1 MAPWPPDYAAQL
13 TGSACPLCAEGRPDH
28 IGQCWRFYASPYS
41 DAYLHGHGV
50 QRGYVVV
57 IWRGRHVVEPTELTM
72 DEAQAFWAD
81 AMRVSRT
88 MQQVYQPLK
97 MNYQLPGN
105 RVAHLHWILAPRF
118 VDDIAPGDPLP
129 GSGYQVFPVV
139 QVQAE
144 LAQLRAVLAY
154 EECV

>member
-1 MAPWPPDYAAQL
+1 
-13 TGSACPLCAEGRPDH
+13 
-28 IGQCWRFYASPYS
+28 
-41 DAYLHGHGV
+41 
-50 QRGYVVV
+50 
-57 IWRGRHVVEPTELTM
+57 
-72 DEAQAFWAD
+72 
-81 AMRVSRT
+81 

-97 MNYQLPGN
+97 MNYQLLGN

-129 GSGYQVFPVV
+129 GAGYQVFPVV

-144 LAQLRAVLAY
+144 LAQMRAALAY